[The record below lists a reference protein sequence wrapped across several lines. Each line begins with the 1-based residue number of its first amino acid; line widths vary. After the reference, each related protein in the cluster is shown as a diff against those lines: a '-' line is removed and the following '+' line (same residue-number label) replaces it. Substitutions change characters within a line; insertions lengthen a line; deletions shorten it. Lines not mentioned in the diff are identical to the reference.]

1 MSQST
6 ILAHGLGAEYL
17 PLPYTYAL
25 IGGAWALTA
34 SFAIVAFAW
43 KTPRLDPRTSGIGL
57 PAAVTRLVDS
67 RGVRAVVAGAALLFT
82 VWVALAAVAGSDDP
96 EINPL
101 PGVFYVLLWVGLV
114 VLSVLIGPVWRVISP
129 VRTVARLL
137 STLPI
142 GATARRAYPES
153 WGHRPAAVG
162 LAAFVWLELASPDP
176 DSLIGIRIWLV
187 VYVVAMAVGGLLTG
201 TRWFARADPF
211 ETYGVVASR
220 IAPFWRDE
228 SGRVVVGNPLAHL
241 STLPERPGMLA
252 VMSVLLGSTAFD
264 SFSSFPLW
272 QRTIDDLGEGTAI
285 ASVVSTVTLAGFIA
299 VVAVTFWAATRA
311 TGGVTPHQRRRL
323 PVQMTHTLIPIVVG
337 YILAHYLNYIVE
349 RSQLVFA
356 SLADPLDRG
365 WNVLWLGDIHP
376 EYVLSSH
383 PTVSSTLKLV
393 FVVGGHIAAVVA
405 AHDAS
410 LRLLP
415 RRHRL
420 TGQLALM
427 LTMVGYTF
435 LGLYLLFG
443 G

>member
-1 MSQST
+1 MSDTVFS
-6 ILAHGLGAEYL
+6 AHGLGAEYL

-43 KTPRLDPRTSGIGL
+43 KSPRLDPDRAGVRL
-57 PAAVTRLVDS
+57 PASLTRAVDS
-67 RGVRAVVAGAALLFT
+67 RVVRGVVAALALLLT
-82 VWVALAAVAGSDDP
+82 LWILLAAVAGPSDAD
-96 EINPL
+96 ENPL
-101 PGVFYVLLWVGLV
+101 PGAFYILLWVGLV
-114 VLSVLIGPVWRVISP
+114 VLSVLIGPVWRVVSP
-129 VRTVARLL
+129 LRFLTSAVHRAPTRT
-137 STLPI
+137 
-142 GATARRAYPES
+142 YPQS
-153 WGHRPAAVG
+153 WGHRPAALG
-162 LAAFVWLELASPDP
+162 LLAFVWLELASPDP
-176 DSLIGIRIWLV
+176 DSVLAVRIWLAL
-187 VYVVAMAVGGLLTG
+187 YVVVMLAGWWSFG
-201 TRWFARADPF
+201 TRWFARTDPF
-211 ETYGVVASR
+211 ETYSVVASR
-220 IAPFWRDE
+220 IAPFRRDRDT
-228 SGRVVVGNPLAHL
+228 GRVVLGNPLAHL
-241 STLPERPGMLA
+241 TTLPDRPGMLA
-252 VMSVLLGSTAFD
+252 VMAVLLGSTAFD
-264 SFSSFPLW
+264 SFSAFPVW
-272 QRTIDDLGEGTAI
+272 RRWIDGLGEGSAAATL
-285 ASVVSTVTLAGFIA
+285 VSTAALGVFVA

-311 TGGVTPHQRRRL
+311 TGGVTPEQRRRL
-323 PVQMTHTLIPIVVG
+323 PGRMAHTLIPIVVG

-349 RSQLVFA
+349 RSQAVIA
-356 SLADPLDRG
+356 SLGDPLGRG

-376 EYVLSSH
+376 EYVLSEH

-393 FVVGGHIAAVVA
+393 FVVGGHIAAVVS